1 MTTNT
6 WTDADEYQN
15 YWTCFDHFDASL
27 IGLGL
32 ERVNDPDA
40 GPEQLSEKALQRC
53 EVLVKVFSLGLTGY
67 YKLPEE
73 WVMFTS
79 VESAL
84 ITAAL
89 KRLQGDDSGISE
101 FNAEALAKATTLKD
115 LFVTRET
122 GFCEYSNFSEGLSED
137 KTQLATHLM
146 TELNAEALR
155 A

>member
-1 MTTNT
+1 MTTNY
-6 WTDADEYQN
+6 WTDAEDHQH
-15 YWTCFDHFDASL
+15 YWTSFDHFDASL
-27 IGLGL
+27 IALGL
-32 ERVNDPDA
+32 ERINDPDA

-53 EVLVKVFSLGLTGY
+53 EVLVKVFSLSLTGY

-101 FNAEALAKATTLKD
+101 FNTDALAKAVVLKD
-115 LFVTRET
+115 LFVARET
-122 GFCEYSNFSEGLSED
+122 GFCQFSAED
-137 KTQLATHLM
+137 DEIANQLATHLM